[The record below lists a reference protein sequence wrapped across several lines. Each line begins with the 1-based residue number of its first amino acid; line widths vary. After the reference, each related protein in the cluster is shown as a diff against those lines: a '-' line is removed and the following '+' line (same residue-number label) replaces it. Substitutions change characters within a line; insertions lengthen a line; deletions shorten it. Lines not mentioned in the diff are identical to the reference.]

1 MYQTGHGWVPDE
13 IVTGAPVLTLFQNP
27 GAEEEIEGRPTVG
40 KTGQWVARHL
50 HPPAG
55 LTRGVNVSIANVL
68 KCRWRRWVGMGKG
81 GMWEGTNSLPPEPIL
96 TQAMAHCT
104 SAYLRMPPGVEVV
117 VACGELAHRYVGARV
132 VGMVHVWRPDGRQHE

>member
-68 KCRWRRWVGMGKG
+68 KCRWRG
-81 GMWEGTNSLPPEPIL
+81 GNALPPEPVL
-96 TQAMAHCT
+96 TQALKHCT
-104 SAYLRMPPGVEVV
+104 EAHFRVPAGVEVV

-132 VGMVHVWRPDGRQHE
+132 VGMVHVWRPDGSRS

>member
-1 MYQTGHGWVPDE
+1 MYQTGRGWVPDE
-13 IVTGAPVLTLFQNP
+13 IIPGAPVLTLFQNP

-55 LTRGVNVSIANVL
+55 LTRGVNVNIANVL
-68 KCRWRRWVGMGKG
+68 KCRWRG
-81 GMWEGTNSLPPEPIL
+81 GNSLPPEPVL
-96 TQAMAHCT
+96 TQALEHCT
-104 SAYLRMPPGVEVV
+104 SAYLRVPEGVEVV

-132 VGMVHVWRPDGRQHE
+132 VGMVHVWRPGP